1 MLTILIKMIMTER
14 NKKTDPVGNVTMYTA
29 VLITGDLEEGN
40 RILEEEDHFKIVMIA
55 MAEDVEDLIVYEGVH
70 ITMIHRIKT
79 DEEHIVEEEDPIKT
93 TRIGRVENP
102 IKNETGE
109 ESRQEQILGVE
120 EALILIK
127 NNLTVAEDS
136 RTGITEAPLVE
147 EEDLIEISKI
157 LIRITEAPIGITILP
172 AEVQLMF

>member
-55 MAEDVEDLIVYEGVH
+55 MAEDAEDLIVYEGVH

-93 TRIGRVENP
+93 TRIGRVENH

-136 RTGITEAPLVE
+136 RTGITEALLVE